1 MDADSGKEIRF
12 DEFRLDLR
20 RRSLYKGDEKLAIS
34 AKLFDLLE
42 ALVSNEGR
50 LMTHDEL
57 LDTVWSGT
65 FVEQSSLKKGISTLR
80 QILGETSD
88 EGRFIKTIPRR
99 GYSFVANV
107 QVVDPPAKINKTG
120 ADTQKFHHSETE
132 IVIQRTVEVEQ
143 STSNQRRWPVALAIG
158 SFAVC
163 IVLLGVAVLAFRERS
178 VPMYEYAA
186 GKSRVDRLT
195 NDSNCS
201 GTVSPDGNF
210 VLCMIRNG
218 ELGSSLELRST
229 DGTTK
234 RRIIDYPDA
243 VFYAARFSHDGR
255 NIYYVV
261 DERSDQADGSLM
273 RISVLGGE
281 AKVIERNVGSVSVSK
296 TGKLAVFRVID
307 PGESVVLIEDSNG
320 EFKRV
325 AARFPANFRLWNFRF
340 TPDEKGMLCAVRKQI
355 SSEKNVFYVTEVS
368 LEDGSEKVIVPER
381 DTLIASAEWL
391 PDRSALI
398 LAIREPNADIRQLWS
413 YVPSTGKMERITNDN
428 ESYSPVDLIDG
439 GKAISATVASD
450 RTRLWTA
457 QFTPT
462 DKPPFQFRPIDVSG
476 QAVGDLFWLPD
487 GRIGYKQIENTA
499 EVIRLIDPTTGNG
512 TRVTAGTDGFWLQP
526 TLSGD
531 RRGIVFNSAR
541 SGLTQLW
548 RVAFDGTSPIKLTES
563 ATPVFDGMQ
572 LADGTVLYSTFDAKG
587 GWYLARRSPDGV
599 ESVVLNG
606 SREANVISTDGSLM
620 AYFRLNETSK
630 QREIV
635 VISLPEMTV
644 LKQFPIEK
652 GGVRQIA
659 FDRTSSSLFYSL
671 VLNNSS
677 ELFRQSLAG
686 GTPTKIS
693 NFGSEMVQSFAL
705 STSDTQ
711 IVASRGTTSYDVAL
725 IRSGSQP
732 K

>member
-1 MDADSGKEIRF
+1 MEAANEREIRF

-20 RRSLYKGDEKLAIS
+20 RRSLYKGEEKLAIS

-50 LMTHDEL
+50 LMSHDEL
-57 LDTVWSGT
+57 LDTVWQGT

-80 QILGETSD
+80 QILGESSD

-99 GYSFVANV
+99 GYSFVADVTVIDLPVKSVSKENELREV
-107 QVVDPPAKINKTG
+107 HQ
-120 ADTQKFHHSETE
+120 SETE
-132 IVIQRTVEVEQ
+132 IVIHRTVEVEQ
-143 STSNQRRWPVALAIG
+143 LTSEPRRLPVVLAIA
-158 SFAVC
+158 SFVVC

-178 VPMYEYAA
+178 APMFEFAA
-186 GKSRVDRLT
+186 GKSRVDKLT

-218 ELGSSLELRST
+218 ELGSSLELRSI

-243 VFYAARFSHDGR
+243 IFYAARFSHDGR
-255 NIYYVV
+255 SIYYVV
-261 DERSDQADGSLM
+261 DERSDKADGALK

-281 AKVIERNVGSVSVSK
+281 SKVIEPTVGSVSVSP
-296 TGKLAVFRVID
+296 TGKLAVSRVNES
-307 PGESVVLIEDSNG
+307 GESFVLIEDANG

-340 TPDEKGMLCAVRKQI
+340 TPDEKGMLCSVRKQI

-368 LEDGSEKVIVPER
+368 LEDGSERVIVPER

-398 LAIREPNADIRQLWS
+398 LAIREPNADIRQLWT

-439 GKAISATVASD
+439 GKTIAATVTSD
-450 RTRLWTA
+450 RNRLWTA
-457 QFTPT
+457 QIAG
-462 DKPPFQFRPIDVSG
+462 DVKPLYSFRPIEVSG
-476 QAVGDLFWLPD
+476 QSVGDLFWLPD
-487 GRIGYKQIENTA
+487 GRIGYKQVENTA
-499 EVIRLIDPTTGNG
+499 EVIRLIDPSTGNG
-512 TRVTAGTDGFWLQP
+512 TRVTAGNDGFWLQP

-531 RRGIVFNSAR
+531 QRGIVFNSGR

-548 RVAFDGTSPIKLTES
+548 RVAFDGTSPVMLTES
-563 ATPVFDGMQ
+563 QTPVFDGIQ
-572 LADGTVLYSTFDAKG
+572 LADGTVFYSTFDNVS
-587 GWYLARRSPDGV
+587 GWYLARRSPDGT
-599 ESVVLNG
+599 ESIVVRGLH
-606 SREANVISTDGSLM
+606 EAHVISNDGRML
-620 AYFRLNETSK
+620 AYFRLNETTK

-635 VISLPEMTV
+635 VVSLPELTV

-652 GGVRQIA
+652 GGVRQIV
-659 FDRTSSSLFYSL
+659 FDSSSSSLYYSL
-671 VLNNSS
+671 ILNNSS
-677 ELFRQSLAG
+677 ELYRQSLAG
-686 GTPTKIS
+686 GPSIQIS
-693 NFGSEMVQSFAL
+693 NFGSEMVHSFAI
-705 STSDTQ
+705 SSNDSQ
-711 IVASRGTTSYDVAL
+711 IVVSRGNSAFDVAM
-725 IRSGSQP
+725 IRSVNQAN
-732 K
+732 

>member
-1 MDADSGKEIRF
+1 MEAANEREIRF

-20 RRSLYKGDEKLAIS
+20 RRSLYKGEEKLAIS

-50 LMTHDEL
+50 LMSHDEL
-57 LDTVWSGT
+57 LDTVWQGT

-80 QILGETSD
+80 QILGESSD

-99 GYSFVANV
+99 GYSFVADVTVIDLPVKSVSKENELREV
-107 QVVDPPAKINKTG
+107 HQ
-120 ADTQKFHHSETE
+120 SETE
-132 IVIQRTVEVEQ
+132 IVIHRTVEVEQ
-143 STSNQRRWPVALAIG
+143 LTSEPRRLPVVLAIA
-158 SFAVC
+158 SFVVC

-178 VPMYEYAA
+178 APMFEFAA
-186 GKSRVDRLT
+186 GKSRVDKLT

-218 ELGSSLELRST
+218 ELGSSLELRSI

-243 VFYAARFSHDGR
+243 IFYAARFSHDGR
-255 NIYYVV
+255 SIYYVV
-261 DERSDQADGSLM
+261 DERSDKADGALK

-281 AKVIERNVGSVSVSK
+281 SKVIEPTVGSVSVSP
-296 TGKLAVFRVID
+296 TGKLAVSRVNES
-307 PGESVVLIEDSNG
+307 GESFVLIEDANG

-340 TPDEKGMLCAVRKQI
+340 TPDEKGMLCSVRKQI

-368 LEDGSEKVIVPER
+368 LEDGSERVIVPER

-398 LAIREPNADIRQLWS
+398 LAIREPNADIRQLWT

-439 GKAISATVASD
+439 GKTIAATVTSD
-450 RTRLWTA
+450 RNRLWTA
-457 QFTPT
+457 QIAG
-462 DKPPFQFRPIDVSG
+462 DVKPPYSFRPIEVSG
-476 QAVGDLFWLPD
+476 QSVGDLFWLPD
-487 GRIGYKQIENTA
+487 GRIGYKQVENTA
-499 EVIRLIDPTTGNG
+499 EVIRLIDPSTGNG
-512 TRVTAGTDGFWLQP
+512 TRVTAGNDGFWLQP

-531 RRGIVFNSAR
+531 QRGIVFNSGR

-548 RVAFDGTSPIKLTES
+548 RVAFDGTSPVMLTES
-563 ATPVFDGMQ
+563 QTPVFDGIQ
-572 LADGTVLYSTFDAKG
+572 LADGTVFYSTFDNVS
-587 GWYLARRSPDGV
+587 GWYLARRSPDGT
-599 ESVVLNG
+599 ESIVVRGLH
-606 SREANVISTDGSLM
+606 EAHVISNDGRML
-620 AYFRLNETSK
+620 AYFRLNETTK

-635 VISLPEMTV
+635 VVSLPELTV

-652 GGVRQIA
+652 GGVRQIV
-659 FDRTSSSLFYSL
+659 FDSASSSLYYSL
-671 VLNNSS
+671 ILNNSS
-677 ELFRQSLAG
+677 ELYRQSLAG
-686 GTPTKIS
+686 GPSIQIS
-693 NFGSEMVQSFAL
+693 NFGSEMVHSFAI
-705 STSDTQ
+705 SSNDSQ
-711 IVASRGTTSYDVAL
+711 IVVSRGNSAFDVAM
-725 IRSGSQP
+725 IRSVNQAN
-732 K
+732 